1 MNLIDKKLRDKIKN
15 TYELSISKKDTD
27 QTTKKP
33 IIEKSI
39 DHTEYFKLFDK
50 SGVIL
55 FDRIYSDFNLQ
66 WRNNLQ
72 KDNTTNL
79 ASSSINFHDKNNFN
93 NKENIETESQK
104 TSKINNSTR
113 RNSNSNK
120 QSNDNIGDRLYND
133 IYITKTKIETMR
145 RLQEEDFKK
154 MQIHKIP
161 KAPKNTP
168 KISKI
173 KNYINTN
180 NNTNNNTSNK
190 IKNSSSQKNIQ
201 CSTFTFKPILNDKSL
216 KIAKKINYIPNAKKK
231 IPHSLS
237 NLDITKENY
246 MNLFKNKSTYK
257 KLFPNKNKNK
267 HPNNI
272 KRLNEIYKKGLERIQ
287 SREKIYKE
295 NKEKKN
301 EEYKK
306 YSFTPK
312 INKTSKYLNSNM
324 IQRRIQKGN
333 KKEQTIKKI
342 TEYEAM
348 IDKKIYTFKPEITSL
363 HIADDEKIIN
373 FNIEQMNNYIQKRRK
388 FLREKEKKTLEN
400 DSSEKLIGYR
410 PVIVPKELNNSGRK
424 KSRSF
429 SKERGRYFVSKGTVN
444 FNMNKNDKKIYY
456 YLNED
461 NEGDLSLNMIK
472 NDKINNDISQYEF
485 IDAVNYLHNQL
496 EDLNI

>member
-1 MNLIDKKLRDKIKN
+1 MNLIDKKLRDKIKS
-15 TYELSISKKDTD
+15 TYDLSISKKDTD
-27 QTTKKP
+27 ITTKKP
-33 IIEKSI
+33 IFERSI

-66 WRNNLQ
+66 WKNNW
-72 KDNTTNL
+72 KKNNANMSNL
-79 ASSSINFHDKNNFN
+79 ASSSINFQEKNTFT
-93 NKENIETESQK
+93 NKENVQTESQK
-104 TSKINNSTR
+104 DSKRNNSSQR
-113 RNSNSNK
+113 NNSNSHK
-120 QSNDNIGDRLYND
+120 KKIGNVGERLYND
-133 IYITKTKIETMR
+133 VFVKNTKIETMR
-145 RLQEEDFKK
+145 RLQEEEFKK

-161 KAPKNTP
+161 KGPKKTP

-173 KNYINTN
+173 KNYINNT
-180 NNTNNNTSNK
+180 NTNNKTKISTSQRNVHCT
-190 IKNSSSQKNIQ
+190 S
-201 CSTFTFKPILNDKSL
+201 FTFKPILNDNSI
-216 KIAKKINYIPNAKKK
+216 KIAKKINHVPNLTKK
-231 IPHSLS
+231 IQHSMS
-237 NLDITKENY
+237 NKDITKENY
-246 MNLFKNKSTYK
+246 INLFKDKSIYR
-257 KLFPNKNKNK
+257 KLFPSKNKK
-267 HPNNI
+267 HPNNSKKI
-272 KRLNEIYKKGLERIQ
+272 NEIYKKGLQRMQ

-295 NKEKKN
+295 NQEKKK

-333 KKEQTIKKI
+333 KKETTKKKI
-342 TEYEAM
+342 TDYETM

-363 HIADDEKIIN
+363 KISDDAKIISL
-373 FNIEQMNNYIQKRRK
+373 NIEQMNNYIHKRRK
-388 FLREKEKKTLEN
+388 FLREKEKTLEN
-400 DSSEKLIGYR
+400 DSNKKIAGYR
-410 PVIVPKELNNSGRK
+410 PVIVPKELNSSDRK

-429 SKERGRYFVSKGTVN
+429 SKEGGGGRYFVSKGTVN

-472 NDKINNDISQYEF
+472 NNKINNDISQQEF
-485 IDAVNYLHNQL
+485 VDAVNYLHNQL